1 MDQLK
6 EFIYPQAKGDTN
18 KKTSKLVDN
27 EAALNQKI
35 L

>member
-1 MDQLK
+1 MDQLR

-18 KKTSKLVDN
+18 KKTSESVDN
-27 EAALNQKI
+27 EAALDQKV